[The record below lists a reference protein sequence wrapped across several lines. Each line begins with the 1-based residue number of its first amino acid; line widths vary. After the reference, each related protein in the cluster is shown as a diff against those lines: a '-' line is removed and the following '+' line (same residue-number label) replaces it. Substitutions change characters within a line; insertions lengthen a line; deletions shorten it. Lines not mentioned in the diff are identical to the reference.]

1 MSAMRVTSYNKKGE
15 QIKTK
20 DIVLLNDNVYKIL
33 KKYIQKPANTKT
45 LVKA

>member
-1 MSAMRVTSYNKKGE
+1 MSAMKVTSYNKKGE
-15 QIKTK
+15 QISTK
-20 DIVLLNDNVYKIL
+20 DVVLLNDNVYKIL